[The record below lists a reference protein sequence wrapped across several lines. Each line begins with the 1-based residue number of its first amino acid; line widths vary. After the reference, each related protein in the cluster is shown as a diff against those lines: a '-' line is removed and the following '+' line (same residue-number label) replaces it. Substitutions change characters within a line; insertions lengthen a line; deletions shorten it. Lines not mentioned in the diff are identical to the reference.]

1 MGLFHPLSSMVKQ
14 KKTDRDKWY
23 YAAKEQGYRSR
34 AAFKLIQLNKKFN
47 FLQSARACL
56 DLCAAPGGW
65 LQVAAKYMPVSS
77 IIIGVDLFPIRPI
90 RNVITLKEDIRT
102 AKCRHEIKKNL
113 KGWKVD
119 VCIHDGAPNL
129 GSAWAQDAYGQN
141 TLTLAAVGLAVDFLR
156 EGGTFVTKVFRSSDY
171 NSLLWVFGQLFKK
184 VTVTKPPASRG
195 TSAEIFAVC
204 EGFLA
209 PKQLDPRFLDPK
221 HVFKALDAP
230 AEKELYLG
238 QKRAKRHREGY
249 DDDINLL
256 YRKAPVSEFVESDN
270 PTQVLA
276 NNHQLEFDEKSE
288 MYRKDRR
295 TSPEI
300 QACLEDIQVL
310 GRKEIKDLLRWRLSM
325 RKRYHAEE
333 ENKDKEAEEEEES
346 EDDMPLTR
354 EEDDKRIDAEMEQKL
369 TRAQQRKR
377 RKEKKERKKASKR
390 QRRIDMKMDL
400 VGDTFDLRDTEDDLF
415 DLSRIKN
422 KPQLDNFTKRD
433 APVPLGDDDDLDM
446 DDDSEEDPGEE
457 FLYGREKYDEELE
470 DQLEKEY
477 EDFINQSKSL
487 QKAIIKRNS
496 QPTEGMTLQEMDLQE
511 KIDRVST
518 RSKYDSD
525 SDNEEQAE
533 EAENPL
539 LIKPAVPTLNP
550 SRRAS
555 QWFSQGLFQGVD
567 MDEDFDDAL
576 HASADSTL
584 STVQQRNEPSSF
596 DYPLGKPETE
606 SEPLSAAY
614 GDGENSDEDDVRVR
628 VTADKQ
634 GFEVVPAST
643 YDDSDEEMNDYER
656 AELLAMGT
664 LIKTGRMKLS
674 DLVDDGFNRY
684 AFNDDNLPLWFE
696 HEERNH
702 NKPILPITKE
712 MTKEILEKN
721 KALNA
726 RPIKKVAEAKARKK
740 MKAKKKIEKIKQRA
754 NHIAV
759 DPELTETAK
768 ARQIEKLY
776 KTQMSK
782 MKTKQVYVVRR
793 KGQKG
798 LQKIGPKRSV
808 GTRVRVVDKR
818 MRADKR
824 GAGAAARRH

>member
-249 DDDINLL
+249 DDINLL

-354 EEDDKRIDAEMEQKL
+354 EEDDKRIDQEMEAKL

-377 RKEKKERKKASKR
+377 QKEKKERKKAAKR

-400 VGDTFDLRDTEDDLF
+400 VGDSFDLRGTEDDLF

-422 KPQLDNFTKRD
+422 KSQLEDFTKRT
-433 APVPLGDDDDLDM
+433 APVRLEDDDADLEMSDS
-446 DDDSEEDPGEE
+446 DDEDPEEE
-457 FLYGREKYDEELE
+457 FLYGREKYDQDLE

-477 EDFINQSKSL
+477 EDFVSQSKNL
-487 QKAIIKRNS
+487 QKALVKRNS

-511 KIDRVST
+511 KIDCVST

-525 SDNEEQAE
+525 SDNEEQE
-533 EAENPL
+533 EDNPL
-539 LIKPAVPTLNP
+539 LVQPTAPVLNA

-555 QWFSQGLFQGVD
+555 QWFSQGLFQGMDV
-567 MDEDFDDAL
+567 DEDFDEAL
-576 HASADSTL
+576 HASVDSTL
-584 STVQQRNEPSSF
+584 NTVQQREEPSSF
-596 DYPLGKPETE
+596 DYPLGQKVTDSNPLDEGDAPED
-606 SEPLSAAY
+606 A
-614 GDGENSDEDDVRVR
+614 DSDEDAVRIR
-628 VTADKQ
+628 VKPDKE
-634 GFEVVPAST
+634 GFEVVPASN

-684 AFNDDNLPLWFE
+684 AFNDDELPSWFE
-696 HEERNH
+696 NEERNH
-702 NKPILPITKE
+702 NKPMLPITKE

>member
-1 MGLFHPLSSMVKQ
+1 MGV
-14 KKTDRDKWY
+14 
-23 YAAKEQGYRSR
+23 
-34 AAFKLIQLNKKFN
+34 
-47 FLQSARACL
+47 CL

-129 GSAWAQDAYGQN
+129 GSAWVQDAYGQN

-209 PKQLDPRFLDPK
+209 PKQLDPRFFDPK

-288 MYRKDRR
+288 MYRKNRR

-354 EEDDKRIDAEMEQKL
+354 EEDDKRIDQEMEAKL

-377 RKEKKERKKASKR
+377 QKEKKE
-390 QRRIDMKMDL
+390 
-400 VGDTFDLRDTEDDLF
+400 
-415 DLSRIKN
+415 
-422 KPQLDNFTKRD
+422 
-433 APVPLGDDDDLDM
+433 
-446 DDDSEEDPGEE
+446 
-457 FLYGREKYDEELE
+457 
-470 DQLEKEY
+470 
-477 EDFINQSKSL
+477 
-487 QKAIIKRNS
+487 RNS

-525 SDNEEQAE
+525 SDNEEQE
-533 EAENPL
+533 EDNPL
-539 LIKPAVPTLNP
+539 LVQPTAPVLNA

-555 QWFSQGLFQGVD
+555 QWFSQGLFQGMDV
-567 MDEDFDDAL
+567 DEDFDEAL
-576 HASADSTL
+576 HASVDSTL
-584 STVQQRNEPSSF
+584 NTVQQREEPSSF
-596 DYPLGKPETE
+596 DYPLGQKVADSNPLDEGDAPED
-606 SEPLSAAY
+606 A
-614 GDGENSDEDDVRVR
+614 DSDEDAVRIR
-628 VTADKQ
+628 VKPDEE
-634 GFEVVPAST
+634 GFEVVPASN

-684 AFNDDNLPLWFE
+684 AFN
-696 HEERNH
+696 
-702 NKPILPITKE
+702 
-712 MTKEILEKN
+712 
-721 KALNA
+721 
-726 RPIKKVAEAKARKK
+726 
-740 MKAKKKIEKIKQRA
+740 
-754 NHIAV
+754 
-759 DPELTETAK
+759 
-768 ARQIEKLY
+768 Y
-776 KTQMSK
+776 
-782 MKTKQVYVVRR
+782 
-793 KGQKG
+793 
-798 LQKIGPKRSV
+798 
-808 GTRVRVVDKR
+808 
-818 MRADKR
+818 
-824 GAGAAARRH
+824 